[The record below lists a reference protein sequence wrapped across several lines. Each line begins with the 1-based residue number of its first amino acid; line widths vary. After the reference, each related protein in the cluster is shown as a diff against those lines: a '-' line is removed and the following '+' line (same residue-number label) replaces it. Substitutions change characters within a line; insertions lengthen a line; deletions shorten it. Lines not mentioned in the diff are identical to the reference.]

1 MTTQMHE
8 TSGSDW
14 IKDLR
19 AQLEH
24 ELATHTARLAELNAA
39 SDDTEWATA
48 EGHTRS
54 ALLASTRQSL
64 TDITE
69 ALRRMDEGRYGVC
82 EKCGDRIPR
91 ERLEI
96 LPQARTCVPCRQ
108 REGR

>member
-19 AQLEH
+19 TQLEA
-24 ELATHTARLAELNAA
+24 EVATQTARLQELTEA
-39 SDDTEWATA
+39 SDDTEWASA

-54 ALLASTRQSL
+54 ALVASTRQSL
-64 TDITE
+64 EDLTA
-69 ALRRMDEGRYGVC
+69 ALRRIEEGRYGSC
-82 EKCGDRIPR
+82 EKCGNTIPR

-96 LPQARTCVPCRQ
+96 LPHARTCVPCRE